1 MVQILSNMIRP
12 VVWSLLLAILVG
24 TISTLSSISLMG
36 LSAWLIASAAL
47 QPPLYVLSLAIVGV
61 RFCGVMRAVFRYLER
76 YFTHKVGFSLFTS
89 FRVFVLTKIIKALP
103 FKQQTENGDA
113 FDLIVN
119 AVDNLRDS
127 FLRFFLPPIITTISV
142 FILSIWFFI
151 YSYDLMILLISSW
164 LIFMIAIPYMTWR
177 RYLKLKK
184 HKFLLT
190 QEIIE
195 FYEGNRELSFYNY
208 DKYRLKNI
216 NHSIEQ
222 YQQYQ
227 QNLFKLKLKVNLCSE
242 FIMGAYLVICLA
254 ISIYLVNTQ
263 DFNPIM
269 AITIILTYQAV
280 LEVLAMMPSLIEHF
294 DEASKRW
301 QDLAIFMQEK
311 KFIANANN
319 EVKNEVK
326 NENQEDKQSK
336 DVQLLLKDLAY
347 GYDKVLLRDINLSIK
362 KGNKTL
368 IVGTSGCGKS
378 TLFYVLMRLLYPL
391 KGNIFIQGKNYDDL
405 AEKSIREHFAVA
417 FQEHHIFNLSI
428 RDNFKMLYEN
438 ITDEEIYKSL
448 ENVYLLDFVKQ
459 VGLDYIVGNDG
470 NKLSGGQKHRLQL
483 AICLAKQKDII
494 LLDEPTAGLDIK
506 TTNNICSQ
514 LMEKYQKQTMIV
526 TSHDISLLR
535 FFDDIIICGEEKIIE
550 QGNIKKL
557 LLREDSYLNKLIRYK
572 NFI

>member
-1 MVQILSNMIRP
+1 
-12 VVWSLLLAILVG
+12 
-24 TISTLSSISLMG
+24 
-36 LSAWLIASAAL
+36 
-47 QPPLYVLSLAIVGV
+47 
-61 RFCGVMRAVFRYLER
+61 
-76 YFTHKVGFSLFTS
+76 
-89 FRVFVLTKIIKALP
+89 
-103 FKQQTENGDA
+103 
-113 FDLIVN
+113 
-119 AVDNLRDS
+119 
-127 FLRFFLPPIITTISV
+127 
-142 FILSIWFFI
+142 
-151 YSYDLMILLISSW
+151 
-164 LIFMIAIPYMTWR
+164 
-177 RYLKLKK
+177 
-184 HKFLLT
+184 
-190 QEIIE
+190 
-195 FYEGNRELSFYNY
+195 
-208 DKYRLKNI
+208 
-216 NHSIEQ
+216 
-222 YQQYQ
+222 
-227 QNLFKLKLKVNLCSE
+227 
-242 FIMGAYLVICLA
+242 MGAYLIICLA

-294 DEASKRW
+294 DQASKRW

-311 KFIANANN
+311 KFIADTDN
-319 EVKNEVK
+319 EIKS
-326 NENQEDKQSK
+326 ENQEDKQSK

-368 IVGTSGCGKS
+368 IVGNSGCGKS

-428 RDNFKMLYEN
+428 RDNFKMLYED

-459 VGLDYIVGNDG
+459 VGLGYIVGNDG

-506 TTNNICSQ
+506 TTNNICGQ

-550 QGNIKKL
+550 QGNIKNL

>member
-1 MVQILSNMIRP
+1 MI
-12 VVWSLLLAILVG
+12 V
-24 TISTLSSISLMG
+24 
-36 LSAWLIASAAL
+36 
-47 QPPLYVLSLAIVGV
+47 
-61 RFCGVMRAVFRYLER
+61 
-76 YFTHKVGFSLFTS
+76 
-89 FRVFVLTKIIKALP
+89 
-103 FKQQTENGDA
+103 
-113 FDLIVN
+113 
-119 AVDNLRDS
+119 
-127 FLRFFLPPIITTISV
+127 
-142 FILSIWFFI
+142 
-151 YSYDLMILLISSW
+151 
-164 LIFMIAIPYMTWR
+164 IPYMTWR

-311 KFIANANN
+311 KFIADTDN
-319 EVKNEVK
+319 EIKS
-326 NENQEDKQSK
+326 ENQEDKQSK
-336 DVQLLLKDLAY
+336 DVQLSLKDLAY
-347 GYDKVLLRDINLSIK
+347 GYDKVLLKDINLSIK

-428 RDNFKMLYEN
+428 RDNFKMLYED
-438 ITDEEIYKSL
+438 ITDKEIYKSL
-448 ENVYLLDFVKQ
+448 ENVYLLDFVNQ

>member
-142 FILSIWFFI
+142 FILSIWFFL

-164 LIFMIAIPYMTWR
+164 LIFMIVIPYITWR

-208 DKYRLKNI
+208 DEYRLKNI

-227 QNLFKLKLKVNLCSE
+227 QNLFKLKLKVSLCSE
-242 FIMGAYLVICLA
+242 FIMGAYLIICLA

-269 AITIILTYQAV
+269 AITIILTYQAI

-294 DEASKRW
+294 DQASKRW
-301 QDLAIFMQEK
+301 QEK
-311 KFIANANN
+311 KFIADTDN
-319 EVKNEVK
+319 EIKS
-326 NENQEDKQSK
+326 ENQEDKQSK

-368 IVGTSGCGKS
+368 IVGNSGCGKS

-428 RDNFKMLYEN
+428 RDNFKMLYED

-459 VGLDYIVGNDG
+459 VGLGYIVGNDG

>member
-103 FKQQTENGDA
+103 FKKQTENGDT

-142 FILSIWFFI
+142 FILSFL

-164 LIFMIAIPYMTWR
+164 LIFMIVIPYMTWR

-311 KFIANANN
+311 KFIADTDN
-319 EVKNEVK
+319 EIKS
-326 NENQEDKQSK
+326 ENQEDKQSK

-448 ENVYLLDFVKQ
+448 ENVYLLDFVNQ